1 MRNSSRQLRLQSSL
15 SIGNRITT
23 RETCG
28 SQHWRDNMPSD
39 RDYPLLDRRRFL
51 TNSSMALAA
60 IAGRSVLGST
70 ELVWG
75 RPAATET
82 VEVETAYGRL
92 RGTRQRD
99 LITFKGVPYA
109 GSVAGENRF
118 KAPPPLK
125 PWTGIRDAFT
135 PGPPSFQPSKPSF
148 GKEEPFPSED
158 CLVLN
163 IWTPAVDHR
172 RRPVM
177 FYNHGGGFVVGSG
190 STWYQDGSNIA
201 RKYDVVVVASN
212 HSLGLL
218 GYLFVADIAGEE
230 YATSGNQGILDIE
243 AALKWVNENIE
254 AFGGD
259 PRNVMVFGESGGG
272 AKTACLYALPTAKD
286 CFNKASIESGPGVHM
301 SPRDVAT
308 KTTKMVLD
316 ELGLSENDVLKLRE
330 VPAEKL
336 VEVQGA
342 IAQKRPGG
350 LSLSGGR
357 QGMVVSQPGGFIPV
371 VDGTYLPHH
380 PFDPTAPAISR
391 DKPLIVGTNKDEMA
405 FFLLER
411 KDTDAFTLT
420 DERLQ
425 TRLTTELGPNAEKI
439 LATYRKSRPTASPAD
454 LYVAITTA
462 RAMWLGSLE
471 IAEKKFSQNAAPVYM
486 YMFTHSSNLVV
497 PGTNHQLGA
506 AHATEIWY
514 KFDNVDLEA
523 PKDPNNP
530 SRPGLIGTDAD
541 RRRTA
546 LNMSEMWTTFARTG
560 HPGAK
565 GQPSW
570 PAYTLPKRS
579 TMMIDAQC
587 KVEDD
592 PFHQERAMWDALSS

>member
-1 MRNSSRQLRLQSSL
+1 
-15 SIGNRITT
+15 
-23 RETCG
+23 
-28 SQHWRDNMPSD
+28 MPSD
-39 RDYPLLDRRRFL
+39 RDFPLLDRRRFL
-51 TNSSMALAA
+51 SNSSMALVAV
-60 IAGRSVLGST
+60 AGSSVLASS
-70 ELVWG
+70 ERIWG

-82 VEVETAYGRL
+82 VEVQTAYGRL
-92 RGTRQRD
+92 RGTRQGE

-125 PWTGIRDAFT
+125 PWTGIRAAFT
-135 PGPPSFQPSKPSF
+135 PGPPSFQPSRPSF

-201 RKYDVVVVASN
+201 REYDVVVVASN
-212 HSLGLL
+212 HRLGLL
-218 GYLFVADIAGEE
+218 GYLFLADLAGEE
-230 YATSGNQGILDIE
+230 YATSGNQGILDIA

-259 PRNVMVFGESGGG
+259 PHNVMVFGESGGG
-272 AKTACLYALPTAKD
+272 AKTACIYALPTAKD

-301 SPRDVAT
+301 SSRDVAT

-316 ELGLSENDVLKLRE
+316 ELGLSEKEVLKLKH

-342 IAQKRPGG
+342 VAQKRPGG

-405 FFLLER
+405 FFFWER

-420 DERLQ
+420 DDRLQ
-425 TRLTTELGPNAEKI
+425 ARLTKELGANAEKV
-439 LATYRKSRPTASPAD
+439 LATYRKSRPSASPAD

-462 RAMWLGSLE
+462 RAMWLGSIE
-471 IAEKKFSQNAAPVYM
+471 IAEKKFAQNAAPVYM
-486 YMFTHSSNLVV
+486 YMFTHESNLVV
-497 PGTNHQLGA
+497 PGTNHRLGA

-514 KFDNVDLEA
+514 KFNNVDVEG
-523 PKDPNNP
+523 PKDPKDP
-530 SRPGLIGTDAD
+530 SRPGLIGTDTD
-541 RRRTA
+541 RDKTA
-546 LNMSEMWTTFARTG
+546 SNMSEMWTAFARTG

-570 PAYTLPKRS
+570 PAYTFPKRS

-587 KVEDD
+587 KIEDD
-592 PFHQERAMWDALSS
+592 PFGQERAMWDSLSS

>member
-1 MRNSSRQLRLQSSL
+1 
-15 SIGNRITT
+15 
-23 RETCG
+23 
-28 SQHWRDNMPSD
+28 MPTD
-39 RDYPLLDRRRFL
+39 GGFLLIDRRRFVK
-51 TNSSMALAA
+51 NSSMALAA
-60 IAGRSVLGST
+60 VAGSSALASRLA
-70 ELVWG
+70 WG
-75 RPAATET
+75 KPAPAET
-82 VEVETAYGRL
+82 VEVQTSYGRL
-92 RGTRQRD
+92 RGTRQGE
-99 LITFKGVPYA
+99 LVTFKGVPYA

-135 PGPPSFQPSKPSF
+135 PGPPSFQPNKPSF

-177 FYNHGGGFVVGSG
+177 FYNHGGGFVIGSG

-201 RKYDVVVVASN
+201 REYDVVVVASN
-212 HSLGLL
+212 HRLGLL
-218 GYLFVADIAGEE
+218 GYLFLADLAGEE
-230 YATSGNQGILDIE
+230 YATSGNQGILDIS

-259 PRNVMVFGESGGG
+259 PHNVMVFGESGGG
-272 AKTACLYALPTAKD
+272 AKTACIYALPAAKD
-286 CFNKASIESGPGVHM
+286 YFNKASIESGPGVHM
-301 SPRDVAT
+301 SPRDIAT
-308 KTTKMVLD
+308 ETTKMVLT
-316 ELGLSENDVLKLRE
+316 EVGLSEKEVLKIKE
-330 VPAEKL
+330 IPAEKL

-342 IAQKRPGG
+342 VAQKRPGG

-357 QGMVVSQPGGFIPV
+357 QGMTTSKPGGFLPV

-380 PFDPTAPAISR
+380 PFDPSAPAISR

-405 FFLLER
+405 FFFLER

-420 DERLQ
+420 EERLQ
-425 TRLTTELGPNAEKI
+425 TRLTKELGPNAEKI
-439 LATYRKSRPTASPAD
+439 VSTYRKSRPNASAAD

-462 RAMWLGSLE
+462 RAMWLGSIE
-471 IAEKKFSQNAAPVYM
+471 IAEKKFAQKAAPVYM
-486 YMFTHSSNLVV
+486 YMFTHESNLVV
-497 PGTNHQLGA
+497 PGTDHRLGA

-514 KFDNVDLEA
+514 KFNNVALEG
-523 PKDPNNP
+523 PKDP
-530 SRPGLIGTDAD
+530 SRPGLIGTDSD
-541 RRRTA
+541 REKTA

-565 GQPSW
+565 GQPAW

-579 TMMIDAQC
+579 TMLIDTRC
-587 KVEDD
+587 KIEDD
-592 PFHQERAMWDALSS
+592 PFGQELAMWDSLS